1 MKTLKITN
9 AWDIDKAIAITNDI
23 TFCIAVDSLG
33 RSNAGFNIQNQVM
46 NWTEVDINNASRI
59 ALRCCELIQ
68 AGMLEVVEVGE

>member
-9 AWDIDKAIAITNDI
+9 EWDIDKAVVITNNI

-46 NWTEVDINNASRI
+46 NWADIDINNASLI
-59 ALRCCELIQ
+59 ALRSCELIQ
-68 AGMLEVVEVGE
+68 AGMLEVVEIEE